1 MGNLK
6 MKKIHLFLMIAIVA
20 SAGVVVSSLDVDSN
34 VGTSQ
39 QQRISLPI
47 AFAANPY
54 DCSMNT
60 IDAASVATGHKT
72 PKSIPEGY
80 DVKDSFTNIGEV
92 GLFYAT
98 GDMCGP
104 NATQKSLADGVIMYY
119 AANKDS
125 GIATIAEPERHFNE
139 YKKNSDYPDR
149 ITITQIAGHTAML
162 WDSGVEKNVYI
173 QENGEI
179 FAEEDSPYPAQIT
192 VVDKENGDLYMVR
205 GYVSLDTLENMI
217 KSAIMPKA
225 P

>member
-1 MGNLK
+1 
-6 MKKIHLFLMIAIVA
+6 MKKIRLFLIIAVVA
-20 SAGVVVSSLDVDSN
+20 SVGVVASSLDVNSN
-34 VGTSQ
+34 VVTSQ
-39 QQRISLPI
+39 QQRVGLPI

-60 IDAASVATGHKT
+60 SDAASVTAGYKI
-72 PKSIPEGY
+72 PISIPEGY
-80 DVKDSFTNIGEV
+80 GIKDSFANIGEV

-119 AANKDS
+119 TANKDS
-125 GIATIAEPERHFNE
+125 GVATIADPERHFNE

-149 ITITQIAGHTAML
+149 IIITQIAGHTAMV
-162 WDSGVEKNVYI
+162 WDSGIEKNVYI
-173 QENGEI
+173 RENGEI

-192 VVDKENGDLYMVR
+192 VVDKENGELYMVR
-205 GYVSLDTLENMI
+205 GYATLDTLENMI
-217 KSAIMPKA
+217 KSAIVPKA

>member
-1 MGNLK
+1 MGDMT
-6 MKKIHLFLMIAIVA
+6 MKKIYMLFPLFAFAIIAT
-20 SAGVVVSSLDVDSN
+20 VVSAVDVGSKM
-34 VGTSQ
+34 TTFEE
-39 QQRISLPI
+39 QRTGFPI

-60 IDAASVATGHKT
+60 NDIASIAMGFKI

-80 DVKDSFTNIGEV
+80 GVKDSFANVGEL

-104 NATQKSLADGVIMYY
+104 EATQKSLADGVIMYY
-119 AANKDS
+119 TANRDSSIGTIKD
-125 GIATIAEPERHFNE
+125 PEVHFGE

-149 ITITQIAGHTAML
+149 IIITQIAGHTAMF
-162 WDSGVEKNVYI
+162 WHSGIEKNIYV

-192 VVDKENGDLYMVR
+192 IVDKENGELYMVR
-205 GYVSLDTLENMI
+205 GYVPLDILEQMI
-217 KSAIMPKA
+217 KSAILSKA

>member
-1 MGNLK
+1 

-20 SAGVVVSSLDVDSN
+20 SVGVVALSLDTNSN
-34 VGTSQ
+34 VEDSQ
-39 QQRISLPI
+39 QQRVGLPT

-60 IDAASVATGHKT
+60 NDVASVTAGYKT

-80 DVKDSFTNIGEV
+80 GVKDSFTNIGEV

-119 AANKDS
+119 TANKDS
-125 GIATIAEPERHFNE
+125 GVATIADPERHFNE

-162 WDSGVEKNVYI
+162 WDSGIEKNIYI
-173 QENGEI
+173 RENGDI

-192 VVDKENGDLYMVR
+192 VVDKENGELYMVR
-205 GYVSLDTLENMI
+205 GYASLDTLENII
-217 KSAIMPKA
+217 KSAIAPKA